1 MPESFDAPLAR
12 LLVVDDQAELI
23 EMLGRRLRRLGYSV
37 TAATSGEQA
46 LEILRTA
53 AAAGTDPFDVM
64 LSDLKMPG
72 MDGIELLRAVG
83 RIDGDLVSVVMTG
96 HGTVGAAVE
105 AMKAGAHD
113 FISKPS
119 DLEEVEPVLARALT
133 VRKLRSENTGLM
145 RQIASRTSEIESV
158 NRELQAANE
167 ELEAF
172 VHSVSHDLSQPL
184 GHMMGFSEV
193 LMSER
198 HGSLN
203 AKQREFLQDIYRGGV
218 SLQRLIADLLKFSRF
233 SRQPLEK
240 RPVDMVRLVREVVAP
255 LRTASPER
263 IVGVAIGAL
272 PQALADPALLTQVMA
287 NLLSNAFKFTRQ
299 STAARIEVTGEV
311 TGDGVSYCVRDNG
324 VGFDSAEAP
333 RLFSIFQRLHSDSE
347 FEGNGVG
354 LSIVQRIVERH
365 GGKVSAHSEP
375 GRGAAFSFTLPS

>member
-1 MPESFDAPLAR
+1 MPDSPSAPLAR
-12 LLVVDDQAELI
+12 LLVVDDQVELI
-23 EMLGRRLRRLGYSV
+23 EMLERKLRRRGYSV
-37 TAATSGEQA
+37 TAASSGEQA
-46 LEILRTA
+46 LAILRA
-53 AAAGTDPFDVM
+53 AAADGADRFDVM

-83 RIDGDLVSVVMTG
+83 EIDGDLVSILMTG
-96 HGTVGAAVE
+96 HGTVGTAVE

-113 FISKPS
+113 FISKPY
-119 DLEEVEPVLARALT
+119 DLDEVEPVLARALT
-133 VRKLRSENTGLM
+133 VRKLRLENTGLT
-145 RQIASRTSEIESV
+145 RQVAFRTSEIESV
-158 NRELQAANE
+158 NRELQDANE

-184 GHMMGFSEV
+184 GHIMGFSEV

-198 HGSLN
+198 HGTLN
-203 AKQREFLQDIYRGGV
+203 PKQREFLQDIYHGGA

-240 RPVDMVRLVREVVAP
+240 RQVDMARLVSDTVAP

-263 IVGVAIGAL
+263 AVDVEVGAL
-272 PQALADPALLTQVMA
+272 PPALADPALLAQVMA

-299 STAARIEVTGEV
+299 SPAARIEVTGEV
-311 TGDGVSYCVRDNG
+311 DGDHVTYSVRDNG
-324 VGFDSAEAP
+324 VGFDPADAP

-375 GRGAAFSFTLPS
+375 GKGASFSFTLPG